1 MTAQET
7 AWQTAEAAAASLA
20 PDADVFGSVDAAGL
34 GSSTFSVLR
43 RAAAKPT
50 ATASAAMRFWT
61 SMAMAGP
68 VAAARW
74 MGMDAPPPVPVP
86 DRDKRFADP
95 AWTDNPA
102 FYAIRQAHLATSR
115 LVSDLLEAGSGNA
128 VDDAKAALATGFL
141 MDALA
146 PTNFLLT
153 NPAALKRM
161 FETGGASLVAGAS
174 HFVDDMLN
182 NHGRPRQ
189 VDTRPFRVGENLA
202 ATPGKVVFK
211 NELMEL
217 IQYAPQTPKV
227 HAIPV
232 LASPPWINKYY
243 VMDLAPGRSFL
254 EWAVQHERTV
264 FAISYR
270 NPDPSMGGTTLDDY
284 LIHGPREALD
294 VIAEITGAPK
304 IDIIGLCLGGA
315 LTAMLAAYLAEKGD
329 DRIGSITLLNTL
341 LDYSEPGV
349 LGAFTDEKT
358 VRRLEKQMAEKGVL
372 EASQMAGT
380 FDMLRAND
388 LIFNYVV
395 SNWLMGQEPPAFDI
409 LAWNGDSTRMPSAM
423 HSFYLRSLYMRNELA
438 RGELELL
445 GQQLSLSSV
454 KSDTYVVGAINDH
467 IVPWHGSYKTCGL
480 IGGHVRY
487 VLSSGGH
494 IAGIV
499 NPPGP
504 KAWHEATGDDTA
516 ALSTRKPGA
525 AATPSK
531 TARGGRTGPPGPNP
545 ARARSSS
552 RRTWAAGSTR
562 PSRTLLGSTCSAD
575 RGYLPACTTPNG
587 VNTMADMNGQVAL
600 VTGGIRGIGLAI
612 CERLMNRGVRVAA
625 GYSSNTEAAR
635 QFADKY
641 ADRGVSIHQG
651 NIGRHDDC
659 ARVIDEVLSQ
669 HGHLDILV
677 NNAGMTVDKT
687 VRKMSW
693 QEWDHVIHVNLSG
706 AFYLSQGD
714 PADHARPRLRPHHQH
729 LLGDRLVRRVRP
741 GQLRVGQ
748 VRAVRV
754 DDEPGP
760 GDRGEGHHGQ
770 RGHPRLHHHRH
781 DRCGAR

>member
-1 MTAQET
+1 MTEQER
-7 AWQTAEAAAASLA
+7 AWQAAEAAAGALA

-50 ATASAAMRFWT
+50 ATATAAMRFWT

-74 MGMDAPPPVPVP
+74 MGMEAPPPVPVP
-86 DRDKRFADP
+86 EKDKRFADP
-95 AWTDNPA
+95 SWSDNPA
-102 FYAIRQAHLATSR
+102 FFALRQAHLATTR
-115 LVSDLLEAGSGNA
+115 LVNDLLAAGSGDA
-128 VDDAKAALATGFL
+128 VDDAKAALTTSFL
-141 MDALA
+141 LDALA

-161 FETGGASLVAGAS
+161 FETGGASLVAGTS
-174 HFVDDMLN
+174 HFVDDVLN
-182 NHGRPRQ
+182 NNGRPRQ

-211 NELMEL
+211 NDLMEL

-227 HAIPV
+227 HSVPV

-254 EWAVQHERTV
+254 EWAVKHERTV

-270 NPDPSMGGTTLDDY
+270 NPDASMGGTTLDDY

-294 VIAEITGAPK
+294 VIAEITGSPK

-341 LDYSEPGV
+341 LDYSEPGI
-349 LGAFTDEKT
+349 LGAFTDERT

-388 LIFNYVV
+388 LIFSYVV

-438 RGELELL
+438 RGELELM
-445 GQQLSLSSV
+445 GQQLSLSRV
-454 KSDTYVVGAINDH
+454 ENDTYVVGAINDH
-467 IVPWHGSYKTCGL
+467 IVPWHGSYKTVGL
-480 IGGHVRY
+480 MGGKVRY

-504 KAWHEATGDDTA
+504 KAWHEAADENHPVPRDPETWRRSGTKQNGSWWEDWTKW
-516 ALSTRKPGA
+516 S
-525 AATPSK
+525 S
-531 TARGGRTGPPGPNP
+531 
-545 ARARSSS
+545 ARAGELIKPPRIGS
-552 RRTWAAGSTR
+552 RKH
-562 PSRTLLGSTCSAD
+562 
-575 RGYLPACTTPNG
+575 PA
-587 VNTMADMNGQVAL
+587 
-600 VTGGIRGIGLAI
+600 
-612 CERLMNRGVRVAA
+612 
-625 GYSSNTEAAR
+625 
-635 QFADKY
+635 FAD
-641 ADRGVSIHQG
+641 A
-651 NIGRHDDC
+651 
-659 ARVIDEVLSQ
+659 
-669 HGHLDILV
+669 
-677 NNAGMTVDKT
+677 
-687 VRKMSW
+687 
-693 QEWDHVIHVNLSG
+693 
-706 AFYLSQGD
+706 
-714 PADHARPRLRPHHQH
+714 
-729 LLGDRLVRRVRP
+729 P
-741 GQLRVGQ
+741 GEYVFG
-748 VRAVRV
+748 
-754 DDEPGP
+754 
-760 GDRGEGHHGQ
+760 
-770 RGHPRLHHHRH
+770 
-781 DRCGAR
+781 

>member
-7 AWQTAEAAAASLA
+7 AWQTAESAAASLA

-61 SMAMAGP
+61 SVAMAGP

-174 HFVDDMLN
+174 HFVDDVLN
-182 NHGRPRQ
+182 NNGRPRQ

-202 ATPGKVVFK
+202 ATPGKVVFR

-454 KSDTYVVGAINDH
+454 KNDTYVVGAINDH
-467 IVPWHGSYKTCGL
+467 IVPWHGSYKTGGL
-480 IGGHVRY
+480 MGGKVRY

-504 KAWHEATGDDTA
+504 KAWHEAARLHRPGPGSLARVATA
-516 ALSTRKPGA
+516 STA
-525 AATPSK
+525 
-531 TARGGRTGPPGPNP
+531 ARGGRTGPPGPNP

-562 PSRTLLGSTCSAD
+562 PSRTPPGSTCSAD

-612 CERLMNRGVRVAA
+612 GERLMNRGVRVAA
-625 GYSSNTEAAR
+625 GYSSNTDAAQ

-641 ADRGVSIHQG
+641 ADHGVSIHQG
-651 NIGRHDDC
+651 NIGSNDDCVRVIGEVLEPARAPGHPGQQRRHDGGQDGAEDDPGRSGITSSTSTC
-659 ARVIDEVLSQ
+659 PARSTCP
-669 HGHLDILV
+669 GRSCSTCSTAAT
-677 NNAGMTVDKT
+677 AG
-687 VRKMSW
+687 SS
-693 QEWDHVIHVNLSG
+693 IS
-706 AFYLSQGD
+706 
-714 PADHARPRLRPHHQH
+714 PR
-729 LLGDRLVRRVRP
+729 
-741 GQLRVGQ
+741 
-748 VRAVRV
+748 
-754 DDEPGP
+754 
-760 GDRGEGHHGQ
+760 
-770 RGHPRLHHHRH
+770 
-781 DRCGAR
+781 